1 MRIQRS
7 SHEGAVVLALSGRLD
22 RAAAPAVRRAL
33 LKELAAQPPAI
44 ICDLGQVEAI
54 DPACAEVFT
63 SIRHPALGWP
73 DTPVVLC
80 GAQLAVAGVLARY
93 RLPERPALY
102 PDLEQALRG
111 ARHRPPRLSECLAL
125 GPVPTA
131 VGAGRAFVREVCDR
145 WRLQELIGS
154 AGLVA
159 SELITN
165 AMVHAGTAMELRVEL
180 RGPRLHVAVKDQD
193 PDLGRLAAARDGPAR
208 GLGLQIVDRLAAAW
222 GVRQDGTAGK
232 TVWCALDLPA
242 AAPATAGED
251 DRPGD
256 AAAPDTELIWT
267 RLRPPTP
274 RAGLLQRAR
283 LTSRLEAGLQGKLCL
298 LDAPAGFGKTT
309 LLAQWCAGAGRVA
322 WVSLDEGDNEPARF
336 WAYVIGA
343 LRTVEPGVG
352 AAALLALRRPS
363 VDLRRTL
370 LPSLLNELS
379 TLDSRL
385 VLVLDDY
392 HAVTN
397 PACHES
403 LAYFLDHLPPS
414 VRVALSTRADPP
426 LPLATMRARGEL
438 SEIRMAEL
446 EFTDEE
452 ASALL
457 NGSLGLGLAGEDV
470 ERLAERTEGWPAGLV
485 LAGLSLRGRRD
496 ASGFIASFH
505 GDNRHVADYLAAEVL
520 DGQPEEVRAFL
531 LRTSILERLSGPL
544 CDAVLDTE
552 GSAGV
557 LDELERS
564 NLFLVP
570 LDDHGEWYRYH
581 HLFAQLLRLELG
593 YREPELLPLLHRRAA
608 GWHQRAGD
616 VEEAIRH
623 ATAAGEPAEAGALIA
638 RHWLGYW
645 RRGRLVAV
653 ARWLD
658 GLPEEAILA
667 DPPVAYVAAWIGGF
681 RGASRQ
687 ETERRLAA
695 ATDDTWEGA
704 LPDGIPSLAF
714 GVAMTRAT
722 LLYGDVGAAVAAGR
736 QALEL
741 AGPDPSPSHWMAQA
755 ALGQALYLSGRPE
768 EARPGLE
775 GLAGAVS
782 PSAQPFAAMTALA
795 VLSLIAGD
803 EGDDRAAMTLA
814 RRAAEV
820 ATAQGLD
827 AEPLSGIAG
836 LALGRALTRRG
847 EPAEATE
854 WLELAQELLGMD
866 SMVVQRAHTLLLL
879 ASLRRGHGDP
889 PGARALVGRARELVE
904 RCADPGVLPALL
916 EQAEGGLEGAPPPR
930 IDREAPLTERELA
943 VLRLL
948 PARLTN
954 REIGRELY
962 VSVNTIRSHIQAIY
976 RKLEVASRDEAIAS
990 ARQAGL
996 LPGSPPAGR
1005 SRSHPG

>member
-22 RAAAPAVRRAL
+22 PAAVPQVRWAI

-54 DPACAEVFT
+54 DPVCAELFA

-73 DTPVVLC
+73 GTTLALC
-80 GAQLAVAGVLARY
+80 GARLAVAGVLARHWVPD
-93 RLPERPALY
+93 RLAIY
-102 PDLEQALRG
+102 PDLEQALRS
-111 ARHRPPRLSECLAL
+111 AHDRPPRLSERLAL

-154 AGLVA
+154 AELLA

-165 AMVHAGTAMELRVEL
+165 AVVHAGTAMELRVEL
-180 RGPRLHVAVKDQD
+180 RGPRLHLAVKDQD
-193 PDLGRLAAARDGPAR
+193 PDLGRLTAARDGTGR
-208 GLGLQIVDRLAAAW
+208 GLGLQIVDRMATAW
-222 GVRQDGTAGK
+222 GVRQDGADGK
-232 TVWCALDLPA
+232 TVWCVLSPSPTEPA
-242 AAPATAGED
+242 AAGQDERLPDPVPSA
-251 DRPGD
+251 D
-256 AAAPDTELIWT
+256 AELVWT
-267 RLRPPTP
+267 KLRPPTP
-274 RAGLLQRAR
+274 RAGLLPRAR
-283 LTSRLEAGLQGKLCL
+283 LTSQLQAGLQGKLCL

-309 LLAQWCAGAGRVA
+309 LLAQWCADAARVA
-322 WVSLDEGDNEPARF
+322 WVSLDSGDNDPGRF
-336 WAYVIGA
+336 WAYVIAA

-352 AAALLALRRPS
+352 TAALQALRRLGA
-363 VDLRRTL
+363 DLRRTV

-379 TLDSRL
+379 TIDPPLA
-385 VLVLDDY
+385 LVLDDY

-397 PACHES
+397 PDCHAS
-403 LAYFLDHLPPS
+403 LAYFLDHRPPG
-414 VRVALSTRADPP
+414 VHVALSTRSDPP
-426 LPLATMRARGEL
+426 LSLATMRARGEL
-438 SEIRMAEL
+438 TEIRMAEL

-496 ASGFIASFH
+496 ASSFIASFH
-505 GDNRHVADYLAAEVL
+505 GDNRHVADYLGAEVL
-520 DGQPEEVRAFL
+520 AGQPEEVRAFL
-531 LRTSILERLSGPL
+531 LRTSILGRLSGPL
-544 CDAVLDTE
+544 CDAVLETE
-552 GSAGV
+552 GSTGL
-557 LDELERS
+557 LDELEHS

-593 YREPELLPLLHRRAA
+593 IREPELLPVLHRRASA
-608 GWHQRAGD
+608 WHRRAGN
-616 VEEAIRH
+616 VEEAIHH

-638 RHWLGYW
+638 RHWLAWW
-645 RRGRLVAV
+645 RRGRLVTV

-658 GLPEEAILA
+658 GLPEEAVLA
-667 DPPVAYVAAWIGGF
+667 DPPVAMVAAWIGGF
-681 RGASRQ
+681 CGAPRQ
-687 ETERRLAA
+687 ETERWLAA
-695 ATDDTWEGA
+695 AEDDAWAGA
-704 LPDGIPSLAF
+704 LPDGITSLAF
-714 GVAMTRAT
+714 GAAMTRAA
-722 LLYGDVGAAVAAGR
+722 LLYGDVGAAVAAAR
-736 QALEL
+736 RAVEL
-741 AGPDPSPSHWMAQA
+741 AGPDPSPFRWMALA
-755 ALGQALYLSGRPE
+755 ALGQALYLSGRPA

-775 GLAGAVS
+775 GLVGVLS
-782 PSAQPFAAMTALA
+782 PSTQPFAVMTALA

-803 EGDDRAAMTLA
+803 AGDDRAATTLA

-820 ATAQGLD
+820 ADAHGLG
-827 AEPLSGIAG
+827 AEPLCGIVD
-836 LALGRALTRRG
+836 LALGRALTRRDNL
-847 EPAEATE
+847 AEATE
-854 WLELAQELLGMD
+854 RLELALELLGID
-866 SMVVQRAHTLLLL
+866 AMVVQRAHTLLAL
-879 ASLRRGHGDP
+879 ASLRRGHGDL
-889 PGARALVGRARELVE
+889 PGARSLVGRARELVE
-904 RCADPGVLPALL
+904 RCADPGILPALL
-916 EQAEGGLEGAPPPR
+916 EQAEGAPEEPPSRRVDGGA
-930 IDREAPLTERELA
+930 ALTERELA

-976 RKLEVASRDEAIAS
+976 RKLEVASRAEAIAS

-996 LPGSPPAGR
+996 LPGSPPTER
-1005 SRSHPG
+1005 